1 MDGLCAGSAEVAEWT
16 LIGEWHVGGWPPI
29 RGLCGLLFDRGL
41 DSTVLERGL
50 GGIGKPLVSNCNGT
64 ELLLVLCSVIDL
76 LGVGGLVLP
85 PTGECKLRPLVGVA
99 VALEMP
105 VSWPG
110 VTRPEDWGPTSDW

>member
-1 MDGLCAGSAEVAEWT
+1 M
-16 LIGEWHVGGWPPI
+16 
-29 RGLCGLLFDRGL
+29 F
-41 DSTVLERGL
+41 ERGL

-64 ELLLVLCSVIDL
+64 ELLVLCSVVDL

-110 VTRPEDWGPTSDW
+110 VTRPEDCGPTSDW